1 MGTGGIR
8 LDGGDGVSSHL
19 QIIAELEALVEM
31 QARTVRV
38 LATRLAEL
46 GDTVTG
52 RDEIA
57 EDRKMYIDADTII
70 KAASLLGAIGALVA
84 AIVSVYKVI
93 ESNKKQSEFI
103 NAIQEEQTLI
113 CYGLRGALQGLVEQ
127 GCNGPCKDALDKLN
141 KHLNKNAHPHI
152 KED

>member
-1 MGTGGIR
+1 
-8 LDGGDGVSSHL
+8 
-19 QIIAELEALVEM
+19 
-31 QARTVRV
+31 
-38 LATRLAEL
+38 
-46 GDTVTG
+46 
-52 RDEIA
+52 
-57 EDRKMYIDADTII
+57 MYIDADTII

-127 GCNGPCKDALDKLN
+127 GRNGPCKDALDKLN
-141 KHLNKNAHPHI
+141 KRLNKNAHPHI

>member
-31 QARTVRV
+31 QARTVRKQ
-38 LATRLAEL
+38 
-46 GDTVTG
+46 
-52 RDEIA
+52 

-127 GCNGPCKDALDKLN
+127 GCNGPCKDALDKLD
-141 KHLNKNAHPHI
+141 KHLNKSAHPHI

>member
-1 MGTGGIR
+1 
-8 LDGGDGVSSHL
+8 
-19 QIIAELEALVEM
+19 
-31 QARTVRV
+31 
-38 LATRLAEL
+38 
-46 GDTVTG
+46 
-52 RDEIA
+52 
-57 EDRKMYIDADTII
+57 MYIDADTII

-84 AIVSVYKVI
+84 AVVSVYKVI

-127 GCNGPCKDALDKLN
+127 GLVEQGCNGPCKDALDKLN